1 MSTADEPRAQAIKDV
16 VDDVLKLA
24 ELVSVPF
31 PGVLLTER
39 VVGVL
44 VDAGLDVL
52 IARADDLLQEQRA
65 AQGSGVSAAE
75 SQAATTAKIRTVQDF
90 RRAMMEHVRIATTP
104 GNCACGWAG
113 PSLGDWIS
121 HVALAAGSGK

>member
-1 MSTADEPRAQAIKDV
+1 MSGVPQAQVAKDV

-52 IARADDLLQEQRA
+52 IARANDVIGEQRA
-65 AQGSGVSAAE
+65 AQTSGVSAAE
-75 SQAATTAKIRTVQDF
+75 SQAASTAKIRTTQDF
-90 RRAMMEHVRIATTP
+90 RAAMLRHVRIATTP
-104 GNCACGWAG
+104 GNCSCGWAG
-113 PSLGDWIS
+113 GSLGDWIT
-121 HVALAAGSGK
+121 HVALAAGSGT